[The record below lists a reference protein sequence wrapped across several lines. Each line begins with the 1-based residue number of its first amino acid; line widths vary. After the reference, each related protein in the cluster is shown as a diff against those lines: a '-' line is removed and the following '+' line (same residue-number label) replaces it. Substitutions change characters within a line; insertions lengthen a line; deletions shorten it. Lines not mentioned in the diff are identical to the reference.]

1 MTKDVVNMTR
11 DEIQGEINQCENILI
26 QHDYAGRKVAFENAR
41 KIEEL
46 AQKLGVEI
54 EQPVYNKYKAM
65 EEEADQL
72 RLRIDELREMTPD
85 DEQ

>member
-72 RLRIDELREMTPD
+72 RLRIDELLEMTPD